1 MHFPF
6 LFDLFF
12 ISRQYVN
19 IPRGEQADLAVC
31 STPAGCNGSSGTPAA
46 IQLNNQIVKEL
57 WVRLIRLS
65 KISVHSVK
73 DFGFR
78 IIYGGKKIS
87 GDCGRDYLIQ
97 LQQQKNYIL
106 LWCDDKHH
114 NRVDPDIFHSSVSS
128 LSGTGILVLERTP
141 WRTRDTSGEVLL
153 TCRIWLNTASLKFT
167 QATTGHS
174 GSTSSRCHIHAT

>member
-1 MHFPF
+1 MTFPRGKAFLAVFQRFLAVPYLPFHPTMCSSYMHFPF

-19 IPRGEQADLAVC
+19 IPWGEQADLAVC

-97 LQQQKNYIL
+97 LQQQKLIYYS
-106 LWCDDKHH
+106 D
-114 NRVDPDIFHSSVSS
+114 VM
-128 LSGTGILVLERTP
+128 T
-141 WRTRDTSGEVLL
+141 
-153 TCRIWLNTASLKFT
+153 NTIIA
-167 QATTGHS
+167 
-174 GSTSSRCHIHAT
+174 